1 MRTIRLISLLIIVLL
16 TASCAKPMNTQ
27 QREQAI
33 EEAIEEV
40 AEETLKTPTEWSAEV
55 AKNAL
60 KAGDAPAKWLT
71 SFNDPVM
78 LKLIKEA
85 RTNNQD
91 LKVAAGNMDKA
102 WLLAK
107 QSGAALKPTVDL
119 SLGGGRSGGVD
130 GGSASNNVNVG
141 LEASWELDVWG
152 RLRAGV
158 SASEASAQ
166 AAEADYIFAQHSLSA
181 NVATSYFIVIEAK
194 LQAAITRKNLA
205 ILEESMRIAQVK
217 YDNGLSSAQDVALNR
232 ANLATAQ
239 EQLITIE
246 GSERDATR
254 ALEVLLGRYPSAE
267 LDISDVLPDLPP
279 PPPAG
284 VPSEIL
290 ERRPDIVSAER
301 QIALAFNATDQ
312 AKAAR
317 LPKFSL
323 TTSLS
328 GASESLSDVLNPSN
342 LVWKLMGNIAAPL
355 FDGGRRKIDV
365 EIATVEQKQA
375 ISTYAQTALTAFSE
389 VENNLDQGKVLADRE
404 TALVEAYTQ
413 SKKAR
418 RIAEL
423 RYKEGESEL
432 LDTLQIQQQAFTA
445 ESNLLS
451 IKRSQLEQRINLYLS
466 LGGSW

>member
-1 MRTIRLISLLIIVLL
+1 MKTIRLIGLSITVLL
-16 TASCAKPMNTQ
+16 TASCATPMKTE
-27 QREQAI
+27 QREQAVEKAVGESI
-33 EEAIEEV
+33 AS
-40 AEETLKTPTEWSAEV
+40 PTEWSTELEKKV
-55 AKNAL
+55 KV
-60 KAGDAPAKWLT
+60 PTRWLE
-71 SFNDPVM
+71 SFNDPAM
-78 LKLIKEA
+78 LKLIEEA
-85 RTNNQD
+85 KRNNID
-91 LKVAAGNMDKA
+91 LQVAAGNMDKA

-107 QSGAALKPTVDL
+107 QSGAALKPTADL
-119 SLGGGRSGGVD
+119 SLGRAQSGSVD
-130 GGSASNNVNVG
+130 GGGSNPNVSVG
-141 LEASWELDVWG
+141 LQVSWELDVWG

-158 SASEASAQ
+158 HAAQARAQ

-181 NVATSYFIVIEAK
+181 NIAKTYFKVIDAK
-194 LQAAITRKNLA
+194 LQADITRKNLA
-205 ILEESMRIAQVK
+205 ILEKSMRIAQIK
-217 YDNGLSSAQDVALNR
+217 YDNGLSSAQDVALSR
-232 ANLATAQ
+232 ANLASAK

-246 GSERDATR
+246 GSQRDATR

-267 LDISDVLPDLPP
+267 LDIGDVLPDLPP

-301 QIALAFNATDQ
+301 QIASAFDATDQ
-312 AKAAR
+312 AIAAR

-323 TTSLS
+323 TSSLNGTSR
-328 GASESLSDVLNPSN
+328 SLSDVLDPAN
-342 LVWKLMGNIAAPL
+342 VAWKLIGNIAAPL

-375 ISTYAQTALTAFSE
+375 VSNYAQKALTAFSE
-389 VENNLDQGKVLADRE
+389 VEDNLDQGKVLADRE
-404 TALVEAYTQ
+404 TALAEAFTQ
-413 SKKAR
+413 SSKAY

-423 RYKEGESEL
+423 RYKEGETEL

-451 IKRSQLEQRINLYLS
+451 VKRSQLEQRINLYLA

>member
-1 MRTIRLISLLIIVLL
+1 MRTAHKHIALPVTALTIALL
-16 TASCAKPMNTQ
+16 TTSCAIFTPKEVQ
-27 QREQAI
+27 QQAI
-33 EEAIEEV
+33 DTATNAPESWA
-40 AEETLKTPTEWSAEV
+40 TEV

-60 KAGDAPAKWLT
+60 KADDAPAKWLA

-85 RTNNQD
+85 KTNNRD
-91 LKVAAGNMDKA
+91 LQVAAGNMDKA

-119 SLGGGRSGGVD
+119 SLGGGRSGVVD
-130 GGSASNNVNVG
+130 GGSSSSNVNVG
-141 LEASWELDVWG
+141 LEVSWELDVWG

-158 SASEASAQ
+158 SAAEASAQ
-166 AAEADYIFAQHSLSA
+166 AAEADYTFAQHSLSA
-181 NVATSYFIVIEAK
+181 NVANTYFQVIEAK
-194 LQAAITRKNLA
+194 QQSEITRQNLST
-205 ILEESMRIAQVK
+205 LKETLRITQVRH
-217 YDNGLSSAQDVALNR
+217 DNGMTSVQDVALNR
-232 ANLATAQ
+232 ANLETAK

-246 GSERDATR
+246 GAQRDATR
-254 ALEVLLGRYPSAE
+254 ALEVLLGRYPNAE
-267 LDISDVLPDLPP
+267 LEIPDVLPALPS

-301 QIALAFNATDQ
+301 QIAAAFNATDQ

-317 LPKFSL
+317 LPKFAL

-328 GASESLSDVLNPSN
+328 GASGSLSDVLNPTN
-342 LVWKLMGNIAAPL
+342 LAWKLIGNIAAPL
-355 FDGGRRKIDV
+355 FDGGRRKIDI

-375 ISTYAQTALTAFSE
+375 ISNYAQQALTAFAE
-389 VENNLDQGKVLADRE
+389 VENNLDQGRVLARRE
-404 TALVEAYTQ
+404 VLLSEVLKQSNKAY
-413 SKKAR
+413 

-423 RYKEGESEL
+423 RYKEGEIGL
-432 LDTLQIQQQAFTA
+432 LDTLQIQQQAIAA

-451 IKRSQLEQRINLYLS
+451 IKRTQLEQRINLYLA